1 MQFTTIKNVTGLQHC
16 SISNP
21 GIQPIGHRECSYRK
35 FTEIPATK
43 STSLLPPPGKM
54 PCLLFQDLLRD
65 SSRTLVQLHSQQRL
79 SAPLGPCPSFPSHR
93 PLLLLFS
100 EQYNFKHSVNEVSQR
115 WWKCLALASNVD
127 KINDP
132 RSHGWWQGRKA
143 QRPLGS
149 QQQRLHSLYSRA
161 VGQLRELRPG
171 KDRVPNP
178 SYQSSRA
185 FLEIKSL
192 VSFPQ
197 YSVKWRKDSIIKN
210 WAQNRSNTADQHL
223 FLESF
228 KPDSLCVCRGLALQ
242 KCCLSSR
249 ECDSGFPK
257 WFLCYD
263 LGWASLL
270 EKTLDKSLFAVTE
283 KKNPKKPFCGEY
295 MALLLFRI
303 A

>member
-1 MQFTTIKNVTGLQHC
+1 MQFTTIKNVSGLQHC

-21 GIQPIGHRECSYRK
+21 GMQPVGHRECSYRK

-65 SSRTLVQLHSQQRL
+65 SSRTLVQLHLQQRL

-132 RSHGWWQGRKA
+132 RSHGWWQSQKA
-143 QRPLGS
+143 LGS

-161 VGQLRELRPG
+161 VRQLRELRPG

-249 ECDSGFPK
+249 ECDGQDFQNGS
-257 WFLCYD
+257 
-263 LGWASLL
+263 SVM
-270 EKTLDKSLFAVTE
+270 TLDEHLCLKRPWISLFLLWQK
-283 KKNPKKPFCGEY
+283 KKNPKNPFCGEY